1 MSLVIEEWIPV
12 REKVGNSRQ
21 RSKKDFSSQGRVV
34 TIGSVSIVCVCVW
47 GEWWRLFSLEQE
59 IYFVGKVLFMLWR
72 SHHESEN
79 K

>member
-34 TIGSVSIVCVCVW
+34 TIGSVSIVRVCVCV
-47 GEWWRLFSLEQE
+47 GGMVEAVLTGTRHLLCRKGTLHAVE
-59 IYFVGKVLFMLWR
+59 ITP
-72 SHHESEN
+72 
-79 K
+79 